1 MKRLAIRTL
10 FAAATATML
19 GFATDAAG
27 VEDFVSRL
35 LGHPPGKGKTYACFT
50 RVYDPAHLA
59 SHPQQNVRSMI
70 LLVVVDSE
78 SPDIYQVRIGSHFRS
93 REGLLDS
100 EGDCGVPDKESDA
113 DNPAGSHCGVAC
125 DGGAID
131 VALKDKDAMLLSIP
145 EGARLWKPG
154 DDDTIPAV
162 RGAFGPDDKLF
173 RLDRSPAAECA
184 EEGADATE
192 KALLKRMR

>member
-1 MKRLAIRTL
+1 MMRPAVQILFVAAMLT
-10 FAAATATML
+10 FAA
-19 GFATDAAG
+19 DAVGA
-27 VEDFVSRL
+27 EDFVSRL
-35 LGHPPGKGKTYACFT
+35 LGHPPAKGKTYACFT

-70 LLVVVDSE
+70 LLVVVDSDN
-78 SPDIYQVRIGSHFRS
+78 PDSYQLRIGSHFRTLK
-93 REGLLDS
+93 GMLDT
-100 EGDCGVPDKESDA
+100 
-113 DNPAGSHCGVAC
+113 AGGAVGAHCSVAC

-131 VALKDKDAMLLSIP
+131 VALKDKDAVMLSIP

-154 DDDTIPAV
+154 ADDNANV
-162 RGAFGPDDKLF
+162 HGAFGPDDKLF

-192 KALLKRMR
+192 KALLKRIH

>member
-1 MKRLAIRTL
+1 MMRPAVQILFVAAMLT
-10 FAAATATML
+10 FAA
-19 GFATDAAG
+19 DAVGA
-27 VEDFVSRL
+27 EDFVSRL
-35 LGHPPGKGKTYACFT
+35 LGHPPAKGKTYACFT

-70 LLVVVDSE
+70 LLVVVDSDN
-78 SPDIYQVRIGSHFRS
+78 PDSYQLRIGSHFRTLK
-93 REGLLDS
+93 GMLDTA
-100 EGDCGVPDKESDA
+100 GDCAAPHDA
-113 DNPAGSHCGVAC
+113 SAAGGAVGAHCSVAC

-131 VALKDKDAMLLSIP
+131 VALKDKDAVMLSIP

-154 DDDTIPAV
+154 ADDNANV
-162 RGAFGPDDKLF
+162 HGAFGPDDKLF

-192 KALLKRMR
+192 KALLKRIH

>member
-10 FAAATATML
+10 YAAATATML
-19 GFATDAAG
+19 GFTADALGA
-27 VEDFVSRL
+27 EDFVSRL
-35 LGHPPGKGKTYACFT
+35 LGHPAAKGKTYACFT

-70 LLVVVDSE
+70 LLVVVDSDD
-78 SPDIYQVRIGSHFRS
+78 PDSYQLRIGSHFRT
-93 REGLLDS
+93 RKGMLDTA
-100 EGDCGVPDKESDA
+100 GDCAVPHDASDA
-113 DNPAGSHCGVAC
+113 ASTAGAHCSVAC
-125 DGGAID
+125 DGGAIE
-131 VALKDKDAMLLSIP
+131 VALKDKNAVMLSIP

-154 DDDTIPAV
+154 ADDNASV
-162 RGAFGPDDKLF
+162 HGAFGLDDKLF

-192 KALLKRMR
+192 KSLLKGIH